1 MVAVDE
7 NNKPKTIPQL
17 ELIDEEEKIEFE
29 KGKER
34 YEKRKLNNKQT
45 PDERSMLNIG
55 LQPSNECSDY

>member
-34 YEKRKLNNKQT
+34 YEKRKLNNKQN
-45 PDERSMLNIG
+45 RK
-55 LQPSNECSDY
+55 